1 MPEIGIDQS
10 DNATTVT
17 ATHYEIVI
25 GKSTNPTTS
34 YIKLYFT
41 PTNTDKSGNYNLQ
54 GPGDPDGD
62 GVSNLLMPN
71 IRFVKRNTR
80 GIDIEDESTVEPIT
94 FLKQTTIIVRLK
106 GGYTNTNDEGRHETL
121 INLGLNLDS
130 WWEYDYTGHS
140 QEQYSVAWK
149 YDGFEIFGNGDDIL
163 PYDPTV
169 GYGGTMF
176 TFDNNMIQ
184 TTSTSYNPAVVENPF
199 AEQGSIPIVQENETP
214 GYSPYQKEVCE
225 KEPTDDSFS
234 QLIGDPSVMRVCP
247 TCIPNATFSLPNDF
261 WIISEEP
268 WLNEATCEYTVRIY
282 SETPYGNFLND
293 STLKDNYVRKG
304 IVDILLYYNKV
315 VTEQDICSNPPTSA
329 TEQCRQRLAQN
340 TIDTY
345 LNIYEV
351 QSPQQD
357 GSTFTVYSLKPEI
370 YNNYQILNP
379 NALELYAR
387 AKETTA
393 VTGPLY
399 GNNGDPLSPT
409 YIKVTIPANLIDILP
424 EDTFADE
431 SDEMQQD
438 LQSLD
443 KVVLKGSRIKGTFKK
458 ALPKLFNVYSDY
470 QALYKQAQG
479 GRIRIDTDFSG
490 NSANN
495 KPFYFKRY
503 PQLFETFYYDLK
515 EMLSLNGYKIYSDV
529 YVKSGKSSLGTQLNP
544 SGAKF
549 REAVEVK
556 IIFETNES
564 TGNPF
569 NIRMIQAKYAN
580 CPFRKCSKGFSKF
593 KKKYDVKPTLMCYV
607 GKSNDMMEKISKQRE
622 LPYWKDFSV
631 ENTSPSL
638 SFIEE
643 DPEANPNAESCL
655 SNQENIFD
663 DLMLE
668 SNIAFST
675 AIEYIFN
682 SLNCKDYMKYDQSE
696 YTKLMAAARSGNLA
710 DIASLTGNEAYLAKA
725 DETVGHYKE
734 AYNQLFG
741 PDSGVAKF
749 YGKLTSETQ
758 REKGFFERL
767 TGKTIETAVAN
778 LKNKEARKEFIG
790 EMLEKINPCNWEAL
804 TIDIINC
811 LLKGLDPI
819 EAIRTAA
826 RSLLKSQDP
835 IAWEKIWIGLSEDQ
849 KSDINE
855 EIQTKLGGLPTPWEF
870 KQEQTAKGVV
880 KLNDYESQRDPP
892 ENPNDPANL
901 TDKERSQLSRALQEY
916 KLDISLLE
924 TQQNSLNS
932 ELNDL
937 QNEYERIFDLE
948 MKKTQDYDDL
958 TFDGVGYDSP
968 IDEDELE
975 NLKNTHAVDVI
986 VLMDSQATE
995 YEDQV
1000 NTAIDNWA
1008 ENIVGGFVW
1017 EEEEARYQFI
1027 RSEEGYDVYKEDVE
1041 KRIAQKVNEINAKN
1055 NQIVLKKKESGDVAT
1070 STMELLE
1077 DERFRNDVN
1086 AYEKAVHDILKLL
1099 IDAYTEAL
1107 VNTMGI
1113 DDLRALVNSL
1123 PGSEVLGI
1131 IVATGLCAK
1140 TSKLDEVLDEVI
1152 GGIEL
1157 NPCMGKYGWYL
1168 PDFEQLPEFSFLAI
1182 LKFMLVQ
1189 FVDKIV
1195 EMIFAALTKFLL
1207 KLLLK
1212 ILSRACDILSGIG
1225 FAIGKPD
1232 STGLLDAIAD
1242 AFCSRDDFAP
1252 FGNSLAPNAGNAPVT
1267 TLQDIIYRYSGQE
1280 AKQNDVIEWG
1290 RSVSGNLTSKQFLKI
1305 FAEGTISENDPLVQA
1320 MWLATEGTNMT
1331 SILQS
1336 PQDIEDLLNT
1346 IGSYLTPTQKNNITG
1361 LLESLGEQQTT
1372 ETYQEF
1378 CVRYLCSPGG
1388 QYEAVYDA
1396 EDISGN
1402 IRGDLEDLFDSYL
1415 NGPDSDIQDI
1425 IDSITLDPGGDPFC
1439 EDLATS
1445 ALAGDIQVTGNKGI
1459 RPSIPEELKEFR
1471 KLLGESVFSSLEI
1484 SYVKDLIGT
1493 RDSFFN
1499 SVLADSDNVKL
1510 VKERW
1515 ASHETRVERNLL
1527 FPNAAHTVESH
1538 KEKYDD
1544 GRFFLKLIMHMFSES
1559 SDEDGIGFDNFF
1571 SKIRNGEYPNP
1582 SNLLP
1587 KTVGMWMFI
1596 KLEEKRRQGLT
1607 YQTKIG
1613 LQKAT
1618 ENITSHKQWKSLGF
1632 TSYNI
1637 ATPSL
1642 YVKTPDLSFDYND
1655 HNEGQGE
1662 TWGFTLN
1669 YSNTSFRTDPGG
1681 IAVLEYG
1688 SQSPSYEIEV
1698 IEKSTTRPP
1707 GFYWAK
1713 FAGLAGNMTSL
1724 YNTDIQ
1730 KLHSL
1735 KIPLRV
1741 SNFQDSYDEYKLP
1754 PQEYTIVNSTT
1765 NYLSEQELSFARFLE
1780 DKNLIIKLW
1789 KNLGWYNEEQFS
1801 AKLPATTTETDD
1813 TSYYGDLTYDL
1824 ISSENS
1830 IWGKIKENIYQN
1842 VMSSIYS
1849 AAETGTAKVLYNPT
1863 PKTYTVENIS
1873 NSFMFG
1879 YTNNSEINY
1888 TDLLYVN
1895 PQATSD
1901 PTSWKYTYREE
1912 QKVLGKSATENPR
1925 VVFLD
1930 PEFYGGTYRKPKIY
1944 IHPYRYKGWMGI
1956 MQTFLPEIDGCAPE
1970 SSGWLFLEDIGKR
1983 VSNLE
1988 NTLTRDNRMSYD
2000 PDCVVKRPFDLVASV
2015 STHAYLDGIITATMR
2030 AYIVEFILRT
2040 LPTLS
2045 NLSYS
2050 TLNYDNG
2057 LGMFFLSN
2065 MKEQMKDFPK
2075 MFAGGMLSKR
2085 NYWYIFLEQMV
2096 QTVERRIISGEIIR
2110 DDNLKLKFAEIKQ
2123 IKDNYYYPTKRDSQ
2137 NFKKIKT
2144 VTWDA
2149 EGFVSNIVVKQG
2161 TSSIS
2166 IGKDEKLISFIDA
2179 VSFCAFGDNFRQI
2192 LKNQQ
2197 QFKYKSRKISL
2208 KELRFFTKV
2217 YEIYLNEDLATNIAS
2232 ELLLTEFTSYQEKLQ
2247 QFLPSK
2253 PYIHNLSKFILN
2265 PKSGVT
2271 VGPRIEVGTIKGES
2285 STYMLNT
2292 FYGDVVDCVDDPRN
2306 EHILDKIDFST
2317 NLNDEQISKIKAS
2330 GAFYLEKYVFY
2341 SMKEDLQE
2349 SIAEI
2354 FTEDNQKVIS
2364 VDKFQDLWA
2373 QLCNIHT
2380 NEGEFHI
2387 SDFFGNATLVD
2398 GLDEDEKTLVG
2409 SIGVK
2414 FGVRLAYLPPDG
2426 WNPFSVKI
2434 ASLAQSSNSGDLT
2447 DWYEN
2452 VDEWSFESQYFHSL
2466 RQNPYYGVSP
2476 SIGNFDIT
2484 YKHVVPMFHYEQD
2497 VADAKIAPSFKVDK
2511 NLKCYIDKLCELQ
2524 DYKFLME
2531 YVFNVKSFAN
2541 LSSIYSFYAFPDSIG
2556 EHPSE
2561 RATNPK
2567 RDNDKDWTSKIM
2579 EKTKLK
2585 CFRMFKKF
2593 YMNEEVVSKKEATDP
2608 THSKSYK
2615 KQSMP
2620 EFNLNLN
2627 RSIRWWQKK
2636 RFYDRPFDKDGKECT
2651 DGALASFNQ
2660 YDDYDA
2666 PRTDFNDYEYL
2677 YDPEEADTPDPTENE
2692 PTELKGDLKLPEN
2705 AKSLNEL
2712 IPTIISQNEK
2722 IPDSLK
2728 NPNQMLYE
2736 VQGSLMDTTFAGT
2749 MGLVNSIKDIVMENS
2764 PQSFFN
2770 TNYMDMAYNS
2780 LQTRTVN
2787 TRSDFAMG
2795 EMFGLATSYN
2805 QTSLLESNNITQSS
2819 VGNIADL
2826 KTNVAGSLSEVQEME
2841 VTEMQTQGLTMLT
2854 NMGMSSLVK
2863 I

>member
-1 MPEIGIDQS
+1 MPEIGFS
-10 DNATTVT
+10 GEGYNSTTTVT

-25 GKSTNPTTS
+25 GKGTIPSTS

-41 PTNTDKSGNYNLQ
+41 PTNTDKSGNYNLMNTTA
-54 GPGDPDGD
+54 GDVDGD
-62 GVSNLLMPN
+62 GVLDTGKSMPKMK
-71 IRFVKRNTR
+71 FVKRNTR
-80 GIDIEDESTVEPIT
+80 GINIVDEMGDDGS
-94 FLKQTTIIVRLK
+94 IIVKLK
-106 GGYTNTNDEGRHETL
+106 GGYTNTNDESRHETL
-121 INLGLNLDS
+121 VNLGIHMDA
-130 WWEYDYTGHS
+130 WWEYDYGGHS
-140 QEQYSVAWK
+140 QGIYSVGWK
-149 YDGFEIFGNGDDIL
+149 YDGYEIFGNGDDIL
-163 PYDPTV
+163 PYNPDV

-176 TFDNNMIQ
+176 TFDNNMVQ
-184 TTSTSYNPAVVENPF
+184 ETSTEYSAPPHT
-199 AEQGSIPIVQENETP
+199 EQGSIPIVQENETP
-214 GYSPYQKEVCE
+214 GYSPYQKEVCA
-225 KEPTDDSFS
+225 KEPTDDAFS
-234 QLIGDPSVMRVCP
+234 QLVNDPSVMRVCP
-247 TCIPNATFSLPNDF
+247 TCIPNAAFSLPSDF
-261 WIISEEP
+261 WTTIEEP

-282 SETPYGNFLND
+282 SEKPYGNFLNN

-329 TEQCRQRLAQN
+329 SEECRQRLAQS

-351 QSPQQD
+351 ENPQQD

-399 GNNGDPLSPT
+399 GGNGDPLSPT

-431 SDEMQQD
+431 SDEMQEE

-443 KVVLKGSRIKGTFKK
+443 KVVLKGSRVKNTFKK
-458 ALPKLFNVYSDY
+458 ALGKLFNVYSDY
-470 QALYKQAQG
+470 QALYKHSQG
-479 GRIRIDTDFSG
+479 GRIRIDADFSG

-495 KPFYFKRY
+495 KPYYFKRY
-503 PQLFETFYYDLK
+503 PELFETFYYDLK
-515 EMLSLNGYKIYSDV
+515 DLLSRNGYKLYSDQHI
-529 YVKSGKSSLGTQLNP
+529 KSGKSSLGTELNP

-556 IIFETNES
+556 IIFENNET

-569 NIRMIQAKYAN
+569 NIRMVQAKYAN
-580 CPFRKCSKGFSKF
+580 CPFKKCSKAFSKF
-593 KKKYDVKPTLMCYV
+593 KEKYDVKPTLMCYV
-607 GKSNDMMEKISKQRE
+607 AKSNDMMEDISQQRE
-622 LPYWKDFSV
+622 LPYWRDFSV
-631 ENTSPSL
+631 EYTSPSL

-675 AIEYIFN
+675 AIDYVFN

-696 YTKLMAAARSGNLA
+696 YTKLMAAAKSGDLSS
-710 DIASLTGNEAYLAKA
+710 IATISGNEAYLEKA
-725 DETVGHYKE
+725 DETVGHYKD

-758 REKGFFERL
+758 REKGFFEKL
-767 TGKTIETAVAN
+767 TGKTIETAVDN

-819 EAIRTAA
+819 DAIRTAA

-835 IAWEKIWIGLSEDQ
+835 IAWEKIWIGLSEEQ
-849 KSDINE
+849 RADINE
-855 EIQTKLGGLPTPWEF
+855 EIQTKLGGLPTPWQF

-901 TDKERSQLSRALQEY
+901 TDKERSKLSKALQDY
-916 KLDISLLE
+916 KLDIALLE
-924 TQQNSLNS
+924 KQQSGLNS
-932 ELNDL
+932 QLNDL
-937 QNEYERIFDLE
+937 QNEYERIFDFETL
-948 MKKTQDYDDL
+948 KTQEYDDL
-958 TFDGVGYDSP
+958 AYDGIGYDSP
-968 IDEDELE
+968 IDEDELN
-975 NLKNTHAVDVI
+975 NLTNKHSVDVI
-986 VLMDSQATE
+986 TLMDSQASD
-995 YEDQV
+995 YGDKV
-1000 NTAIDNWA
+1000 DKAIDNWA
-1008 ENIVGGFVW
+1008 SNIVGGFVW
-1017 EEEEARYQFI
+1017 EEEETRYQFI
-1027 RSEEGYDVYKEDVE
+1027 RSEEGYDIYKKDVE
-1041 KRIAQKVNEINAKN
+1041 LRIEEKIKEINAKN
-1055 NQIVLKKKESGDVAT
+1055 NEIILKKKDSGDVAN
-1070 STMELLE
+1070 STIDLLE
-1077 DERFRNDVN
+1077 DEKFRNDVN
-1086 AYEKAVHDILKLL
+1086 AYEKAVHDILRLL

-1107 VNTMGI
+1107 VNTMAI
-1113 DDLRALVNSL
+1113 DDLRALVNSI
-1123 PGSEVLGI
+1123 PGSEVLGVI
-1131 IVATGLCAK
+1131 ISTGLCAK
-1140 TSKLDEVLDEVI
+1140 TSKLDELLDEVI

-1168 PDFEQLPEFSFLAI
+1168 PDFEKLPEFNFLYV
-1182 LKFMLVQ
+1182 LKYMLAM

-1212 ILSRACDILSGIG
+1212 ILARACDVLSGIG

-1232 STGLLDAIAD
+1232 ESNLLDAIAD
-1242 AFCSRDDFAP
+1242 AFCSRDDFTPFESSLSPNTGAP
-1252 FGNSLAPNAGNAPVT
+1252 T
-1267 TLQDIIYRYSGQE
+1267 TLQDIIYRYSGEQ
-1280 AKQNDVIEWG
+1280 AKQQDVIDWA
-1290 RSVSGNLTSKQFLKI
+1290 RSVSGNLTSRQFLKI
-1305 FAEGTISENDPLVQA
+1305 FAEGTISENDPIIQA
-1320 MWLATEGTNMT
+1320 MWLATEGTNMS

-1336 PQDIEDLLNT
+1336 PQDIHDLIIT
-1346 IGSYLTPTQKNNITG
+1346 IGSYLTREQRSNISG

-1396 EDISGN
+1396 EDITGN
-1402 IRGDLEDLFDSYL
+1402 IRSDLEDLFDSYL
-1415 NGPDSDIQDI
+1415 NGPDSDIKDI
-1425 IDSITLDPGGDPFC
+1425 MDSITLDPGGDPFC
-1439 EDLATS
+1439 EDLAES

-1471 KLLGESVFSSLEI
+1471 KLLGESIFSSLEI

-1515 ASHETRVERNLL
+1515 ASHEKRVERSFLY
-1527 FPNAAHTVESH
+1527 PNAANTVKSH

-1544 GRFFLKLIMHMFSES
+1544 AGFYLKLTMHLFSEKP
-1559 SDEDGIGFDNFF
+1559 DENGIGFDNFI
-1571 SKIRNGEYPNP
+1571 SNIKDGVYPVP

-1587 KTVGMWMFI
+1587 KTVGLWMFI
-1596 KLEEKRRQGLT
+1596 KLEDKRKQGLT
-1607 YQTKIG
+1607 YKTKIG

-1618 ENITSHKQWKSLGF
+1618 EVITSHKKWKSLGF
-1632 TSYNI
+1632 TSFDI
-1637 ATPSL
+1637 ATTSL
-1642 YVKTPDLSFDYND
+1642 YIKTPDLSFDYND
-1655 HNEGQGE
+1655 HNGGKGE

-1669 YSNTSFRTDPGG
+1669 YSNTAFRTDPNGV
-1681 IAVLEYG
+1681 AVLEYG

-1698 IEKSTTRPP
+1698 IERSTTRPP
-1707 GFYWAK
+1707 FFFWKKLFGDK
-1713 FAGLAGNMTSL
+1713 NEENL
-1724 YNTDIQ
+1724 YNTDIE

-1735 KIPLRV
+1735 QIPLKV
-1741 SNFQDSYDEYKLP
+1741 ANFQDSYDEYKSP
-1754 PQEYTIVNSTT
+1754 PQEYIITTSTT
-1765 NYLSEQELSFARFLE
+1765 NYRSEQELSFVRFLE

-1789 KNLGWYNEEQFS
+1789 KGLGWYNEEQFS
-1801 AKLPATTTETDD
+1801 ADLAGTIITTPDPMDYTGND
-1813 TSYYGDLTYDL
+1813 TYNLV
-1824 ISSENS
+1824 SSENS
-1830 IWGKIKENIYQN
+1830 VWGKIKESIYQN
-1842 VMSSIYS
+1842 IMSSIYS
-1849 AAETGTAKVLYNPT
+1849 AAETGNVQIVYNAT
-1863 PKTYTVENIS
+1863 TGFSVENIS

-1879 YTNNSEINY
+1879 YTNNSELNY

-1970 SSGWLFLEDIGKR
+1970 ASGWLFLEDIGKR
-1983 VSNLE
+1983 VSKLE
-1988 NTLTRDNRMSYD
+1988 NTLTRDKRMSYD
-2000 PDCVVKRPFDLVASV
+2000 PDCITKRPFDLVASV
-2015 STHAYLDGIITATMR
+2015 STHAYLDGIVTATMR
-2030 AYIVEFILRT
+2030 TYIVEFILRT

-2045 NLSYS
+2045 NLSYNA
-2050 TLNYDNG
+2050 LNYDNG

-2075 MFAGGMLSKR
+2075 MFAGGMLSRR
-2085 NYWYIFLEQMV
+2085 NYWYIFLEQVV
-2096 QTVERRIISGEIIR
+2096 QTVERRIIAGEMIK
-2110 DDNLKLKFAEIKQ
+2110 DENLSLKFAEIKQ
-2123 IKDNYYYPTKRDSQ
+2123 IKDNYYYPNKRDSQ

-2144 VTWDA
+2144 VTWDSQ
-2149 EGFVSNIVVKQG
+2149 GIVSDIIIKQG
-2161 TSSIS
+2161 TSNIS
-2166 IGKDEKLISFIDA
+2166 IGKDEKLIGFIDA
-2179 VSFCAFGDNFRQI
+2179 VSFCAFGNNFRQI

-2197 QFKYKSRKISL
+2197 NFNYKSKKISL

-2232 ELLLTEFTSYQEKLQ
+2232 ELLMMEFTSYQEKLQ

-2253 PYIHNLSKFILN
+2253 PYIHNLTKFIIN
-2265 PKSGVT
+2265 PKSGAT
-2271 VGPRIEVGTIKGES
+2271 IGPRIEVGTIKGES

-2292 FYGDVVDCVDDPRN
+2292 FYGDVVDCVDDPKN
-2306 EHILDKIDFST
+2306 EHILDKINFAAALD
-2317 NLNDEQISKIKAS
+2317 DEKISKIKAS

-2341 SMKEDLQE
+2341 SLKEGMQE
-2349 SIAEI
+2349 SITDI
-2354 FTEDNQKVIS
+2354 FTESNQKVIS
-2364 VDKFQDLWA
+2364 VAKFQDLWSEF
-2373 QLCNIHT
+2373 CNTHT
-2380 NEGEFHI
+2380 NEGEYNI
-2387 SDFFGNATLVD
+2387 SDFFGSANLVD
-2398 GLDEDEKTLVG
+2398 GVGDEKVLVG
-2409 SIGVK
+2409 SIGIK
-2414 FGVRLAYLPPDG
+2414 FGVRLAYMPPSG

-2447 DWYEN
+2447 DWIDN
-2452 VDEWSFESQYFHSL
+2452 LNEWSYDAQFFHAQ
-2466 RQNPYYGVSP
+2466 RQNPYYAVSP
-2476 SIGNFDIT
+2476 SVGDFEVT
-2484 YKHVVPMFHYEQD
+2484 YKHVIPLIHYEQD
-2497 VADAKIAPSFKVDK
+2497 VKDAKTTRDFNVDE
-2511 NLKCYIDKLCELQ
+2511 NLKCYVDKLCESQ
-2524 DYKFLME
+2524 DYKYLME
-2531 YVFNVKSFAN
+2531 YIFNVKSFAN

-2556 EHPSE
+2556 EDPSE
-2561 RATNPK
+2561 REGEPK
-2567 RDNDKDWTSKIM
+2567 RENDKDWTSKIM

-2585 CFRMFKKF
+2585 CFRLFKKF
-2593 YMNEEVVSKKEATDP
+2593 YLNEEVVSKSETTDP

-2615 KQSMP
+2615 KLSMP

-2627 RSIRWWQKK
+2627 RSISWWQKK

-2660 YDDYDA
+2660 FDDYNA

-2677 YDPEEADTPDPTENE
+2677 YDPAEAETPDYGPDGEAAPIE
-2692 PTELKGDLKLPEN
+2692 EEIKLPEN
-2705 AKSLNEL
+2705 AQTLNEL
-2712 IPTIISQNEK
+2712 IPTIVDQNEK
-2722 IPDSLK
+2722 LPESLK
-2728 NPNQMLYE
+2728 NPDQLLYE
-2736 VQGSLMDTTFAGT
+2736 TQGYMVDTSYAGAADLING
-2749 MGLVNSIKDIVMENS
+2749 MKDVVMQNS
-2764 PQSFFN
+2764 PQTFFN
-2770 TNYMDMAYNS
+2770 TNYMDMAQNN
-2780 LQTRTVN
+2780 LEGNLTNAT
-2787 TRSDFAMG
+2787 TDIAMG

-2805 QTSLLESNNITQSS
+2805 QTNLLESNNVAQSS
-2819 VGNIADL
+2819 VSEIADL

-2841 VTEMQTQGLTMLT
+2841 VMEMEMQGQEMQTNLA
-2854 NMGMSSLVK
+2854 MSSLVK